1 MLKMDIQ
8 TNSTAKNKNQENNS
22 AATASVTQ
30 ENEKWD
36 IIDDPSQAD
45 DEMDG
50 AEDFDELTG
59 EVFDEVLNQCERSQR
74 VHPISPLKKHKA
86 SNPKGLRPGGSGRRK

>member
-1 MLKMDIQ
+1 MGIQ
-8 TNSTAKNKNQENNS
+8 TNSTAANKNQENTS

-30 ENEKWD
+30 DNDNWD
-36 IIDDPSQAD
+36 LLDDTSQAD

-50 AEDFDELTG
+50 AEDFEELTG
-59 EVFDEVLNQCERSQR
+59 EVFDEVLNQCERKQR
-74 VHPISPLKKHKA
+74 VHTISPQKKHKT